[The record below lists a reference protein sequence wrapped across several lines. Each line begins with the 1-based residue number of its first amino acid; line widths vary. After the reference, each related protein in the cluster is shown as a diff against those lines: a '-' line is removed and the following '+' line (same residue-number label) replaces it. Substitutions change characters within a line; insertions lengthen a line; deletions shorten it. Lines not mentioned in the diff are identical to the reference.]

1 MKRMSQ
7 ALEGLNDQILDTD
20 PDAQIAVAGDFK
32 RRPG

>member
-7 ALEGLNDQILDTD
+7 ALEGSIDQIRDTD
-20 PDAQIAVAGDFK
+20 PHAQIAVAGDFK